1 MRGGGSLAPDQKY
14 TLRQRLMRVLRYRL
28 IVPLKRSRHAPEHT
42 ARGVMIGVAWAM
54 TPTVGVQMPLVFA
67 NWIAARK
74 LFNWDFNLVNA
85 LAWTWLSNI
94 FTLPPLYYLFFISG
108 QFMLGR
114 FDDLAGYEVFLKLID
129 GWQNVSLGNW
139 EATSSWFLA
148 TIKGPGAAMI
158 VGCIPWAALS
168 GWLAYIWSLAFV
180 RTYRDRKA
188 ASHQN
193 N

>member
-1 MRGGGSLAPDQKY
+1 MASDQKH

-28 IVPLKRSRHAPEHT
+28 VIPLKRSRHAPEHT

-54 TPTVGVQMPLVFA
+54 TPTVGFQMPLVFA
-67 NWIAARK
+67 NWIIARK

-114 FDDLAGYEVFLKLID
+114 FGDLAGYEVFLNLID
-129 GWQNVSLGNW
+129 GWQEVSLSNW
-139 EATSSWFLA
+139 NATSIWFLA
-148 TIKGPGAAMI
+148 IIKGPGAAMI
-158 VGCIPWAALS
+158 VGCIPWAILS
-168 GWLAYIWSLAFV
+168 GWISFIWSLAFV
-180 RTYRDRKA
+180 RKYRKRKA
-188 ASHQN
+188 ASHEN

>member
-74 LFNWDFNLVNA
+74 LFNWDFN
-85 LAWTWLSNI
+85 
-94 FTLPPLYYLFFISG
+94 
-108 QFMLGR
+108 
-114 FDDLAGYEVFLKLID
+114 
-129 GWQNVSLGNW
+129 
-139 EATSSWFLA
+139 
-148 TIKGPGAAMI
+148 
-158 VGCIPWAALS
+158 
-168 GWLAYIWSLAFV
+168 
-180 RTYRDRKA
+180 
-188 ASHQN
+188 
-193 N
+193 

>member
-14 TLRQRLMRVLRYRL
+14 TLRQRLMRMLRYRL
-28 IVPLKRSRHAPEHT
+28 VIPLKRSRHAPEHT

-54 TPTVGVQMPLVFA
+54 TPTVGFQMPLVFA
-67 NWIAARK
+67 NWVTTRK

-114 FDDLAGYEVFLKLID
+114 FDDPAGYEVFLKLID

-139 EATSSWFLA
+139 EAASIWFLA
-148 TIKGPGAAMI
+148 IIKGPGAAMI
-158 VGCIPWAALS
+158 VGCIPWAILS
-168 GWLAYIWSLAFV
+168 GWISYIWSLAFV
-180 RTYRDRKA
+180 RKYRIRKA
-188 ASHQN
+188 TFHQN